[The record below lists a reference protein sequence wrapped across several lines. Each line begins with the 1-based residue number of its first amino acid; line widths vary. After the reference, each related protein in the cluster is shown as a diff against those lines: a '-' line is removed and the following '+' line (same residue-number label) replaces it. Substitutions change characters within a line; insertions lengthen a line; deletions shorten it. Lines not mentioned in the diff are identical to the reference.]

1 MSALLDS
8 LVGNKV
14 EIITND
20 GRGMF
25 SILNKMT
32 IKLISNNLSNTL
44 KINHRPWEN
53 QTSIWAKR

>member
-25 SILNKMT
+25 SISDKIT

-44 KINHRPWEN
+44 KINHRP
-53 QTSIWAKR
+53 

>member
-32 IKLISNNLSNTL
+32 IKLISHNLRNTL
-44 KINHRPWEN
+44 KINHRP
-53 QTSIWAKR
+53 